1 MAEVTA
7 ILDNIGKQTGVLG
20 TVVMTNSGIVVKTTF
35 TPAEAANY
43 AAVVSDFLKRT
54 KTCTDI
60 LTPGQGLQ
68 VVRVRSFKNELIV
81 CPDET
86 FTLIIVQDSGAV

>member
-1 MAEVTA
+1 MSEVSA

-20 TVVMTNSGIVVKTTF
+20 TIVMTNGGIVVKTSF
-35 TPAEAANY
+35 TPSDAANY

-54 KTCTDI
+54 KNCTDA

-68 VVRVRSFKNELIV
+68 VVRIRSFKNELIII
-81 CPDET
+81 PDES
-86 FTLIIVQDSGAV
+86 FTLVIVQDSGAA